1 MPYIGTSLSTNF
13 ASTLRD
19 EFTGDGS
26 NTNFTL
32 SRNAHHEND

>member
-26 NTNFTL
+26 NTNFTYQET
-32 SRNAHHEND
+32 HITKMI